1 MVYRDLNH
9 LHLDLFY
16 DLMTSI
22 LWLSHTQLTYARIKD
37 HPQAS
42 TSATDF
48 LWLCLETRTPSTTTI
63 MVPKQAS
70 AIQVFL
76 DLSDL
81 LKLKKGQNWKTESPR
96 RWSLSFFSS
105 FCCFKMISQGAQEW
119 RCPKTES
126 WKYLQLP
133 SLTKIG
139 CLWSCLKSVPEL
151 LPSSLEINSLGMFVK
166 NDDWAIHSFS
176 TMWWS

>member
-37 HPQAS
+37 HPQGS

-48 LWLCLETRTPSTTTI
+48 LWPCLETRTPSTTTI
-63 MVPKQAS
+63 MVPKHAS
-70 AIQVFL
+70 AIQAFL

-81 LKLKKGQNWKTESPR
+81 LKLKKGTLSLFQDDISRCTKMTLSLNRQLKILKIAIISKNWMSLELPEKCTWVATFIFGNKLTWDVRQKR
-96 RWSLSFFSS
+96 RLSYPSLFHHVIISVLPVLQLSFCSP
-105 FCCFKMISQGAQEW
+105 AVW
-119 RCPKTES
+119 
-126 WKYLQLP
+126 
-133 SLTKIG
+133 
-139 CLWSCLKSVPEL
+139 
-151 LPSSLEINSLGMFVK
+151 
-166 NDDWAIHSFS
+166 
-176 TMWWS
+176 